1 VDQIRHRTRF
11 LASGLV
17 VAVTLCLTN
26 ALPAHAVDPIVAK
39 SEAERVAVVASVAP
53 AVVAIFSAG
62 GGGGGSGVLVTADGF
77 ALSNFHVTSGAGRFM
92 KCGLADGV
100 LYDAV
105 IVGIDPTGDVALIRL
120 LGRDDF
126 PHVAMGDSDTLEVG
140 EYVFAMGNPFL
151 LATDFAPTV
160 TYGIVSGI
168 HRYQEP
174 AGTFLEYTDCIQI
187 DASINPGNSGG
198 PLFSSSGALVGING
212 RGSFEKRGRVNSGAG
227 YAISINQIKNFIDAL
242 RGGLIVDHATL
253 GATVATRDDGS
264 IVVTSILEK
273 SEAFRRGLRVDDEI
287 VSFAGRPIRSVNQF
301 KNVLGIYPKGWKL
314 PLVYRREGR
323 KQEIFVRLRGL
334 HRQSELTLEKSPRP
348 AKSPEPGEPS
358 PGDKPQRPRGDRP
371 GAPSP
376 GVPAAPRGSAPPE
389 HLAHM
394 FVERPGFANYHFNEI
409 ERNRALEPVRT
420 LGDFSRETGVWK
432 LTGTLAAD
440 ETPFEFTLAD
450 KLAGLILAG
459 GKQTF
464 AQELGVAE
472 FEDEPPGTGGLLLA
486 MHHLRQLLIHG
497 PRGFSEFYYQGSEPV
512 DGRGPLADVLFSE
525 RFGARTQWYIS
536 RTNGQLTGFDTYRD
550 DDVDPCEVRLDG
562 LVELAGR
569 RLPAVV
575 LVRHG
580 DREYGRFKLEG
591 FRFGPPA
598 AAAPADATPAGTDK
612 PPGKPDGKETGTSH
626 RSQPGDRLIFPAF
639 LRVMPDAYEPRDGV
653 VARKFVQFPFLHR
666 ER

>member
-1 VDQIRHRTRF
+1 MGRRARSTTVG
-11 LASGLV
+11 LGLV
-17 VAVTLCLTN
+17 A
-26 ALPAHAVDPIVAK
+26 AWFFAAAIPARAVDPSVAQ
-39 SEAERVAVVASVAP
+39 SEAERVAVVARVAP
-53 AVVAIFSAG
+53 AVVAIFSPG

-77 ALSNFHVTSGAGRFM
+77 ALTNFHVTNGAGHFM

-126 PHVAMGDSDTLEVG
+126 PHVAMGNSDTLAVG
-140 EYVFAMGNPFL
+140 DDAFAMGNPFL
-151 LATDFAPTV
+151 LATDFAPTL

-198 PLFSSSGALVGING
+198 PLFSGAGALVGING

-227 YAISINQIKNFIDAL
+227 YAISINQVKNFIDAL

-264 IVVTSILEK
+264 IVVTGILEK
-273 SEAFRRGLRVDDEI
+273 SEAFRRGLRADDEI
-287 VSFAGRPIRSVNQF
+287 VSFAGRAIRSVNQF

-314 PLVYRREGR
+314 PLVYRRSGR

-334 HRQSELTLEKSPRP
+334 HRQSELTLEKSRRPAEPPEPGKQPPGDKRPDDKRPDPRGEKPGAPRP
-348 AKSPEPGEPS
+348 AAPAH
-358 PGDKPQRPRGDRP
+358 PRGP
-371 GAPSP
+371 
-376 GVPAAPRGSAPPE
+376 APPE
-389 HLAHM
+389 HLARM
-394 FVERPGFANYHFNEI
+394 FIERPGFANYYFNEI
-409 ERNRALEPVRT
+409 ERKRVLDPLRA

-440 ETPFEFTLAD
+440 ETPFEMTLAD
-450 KLAGLILAG
+450 KVAGLTVAG

-464 AQELGVAE
+464 AQELGVAD

-486 MHHLRQLLIHG
+486 MHHLRQLLLHG
-497 PRGFSEFYYQGSEPV
+497 PQGFSEFYYQGSEPF
-512 DGRGPLADVLFSE
+512 DGQGPMVDVLFSE
-525 RFGARTQWYIS
+525 RYGARTQWYFS
-536 RTNGQLTGFDTYRD
+536 REDGRLIGFDTYRD

-569 RLPAVV
+569 HLPAVII
-575 LVRHG
+575 VRHA
-580 DREYGRFKLEG
+580 DREYGRFKLDG
-591 FRFGPPA
+591 LKFGPPA
-598 AAAPADATPAGTDK
+598 PASPSDAAS
-612 PPGKPDGKETGTSH
+612 PPEKPDRNETGTK
-626 RSQPGDRLIFPAF
+626 GT
-639 LRVMPDAYEPRDGV
+639 PDP
-653 VARKFVQFPFLHR
+653 
-666 ER
+666 